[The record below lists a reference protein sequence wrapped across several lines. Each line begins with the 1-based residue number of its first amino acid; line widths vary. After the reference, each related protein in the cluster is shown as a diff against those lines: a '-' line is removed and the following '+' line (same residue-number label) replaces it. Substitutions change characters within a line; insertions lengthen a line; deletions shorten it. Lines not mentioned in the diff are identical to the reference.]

1 MTEERAP
8 SSRASRNARPMRWL
22 ALFAMLLQV
31 LLTADHLGAT
41 AATSVSSDVAA
52 AGILSLCHGEAGDRS
67 SPIDTVDDLCVL
79 CASAAVTGSG
89 PAPQGP
95 VVVGPAVVAEARVSE
110 TVVAFLVSRPASRF
124 GVVRGP
130 PLSLRA

>member
-8 SSRASRNARPMRWL
+8 SSRAFRNARPTLWL
-22 ALFAMLLQV
+22 AVFAMLFQV

-41 AATSVSSDVAA
+41 AASAISADVAA

-95 VVVGPAVVAEARVSE
+95 VVVGPAVAAEARVSE